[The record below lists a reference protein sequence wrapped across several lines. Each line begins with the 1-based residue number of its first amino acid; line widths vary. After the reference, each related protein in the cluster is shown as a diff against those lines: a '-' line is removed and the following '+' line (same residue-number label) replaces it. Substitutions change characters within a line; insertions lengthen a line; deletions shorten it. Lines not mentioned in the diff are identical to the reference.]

1 MLFTFDNKGNDGSL
15 NRNNLSNIFIFDWVV
30 HFKSTTDETRR
41 YYSLLS
47 LYISMILFSSKQQSI
62 DNYN

>member
-41 YYSLLS
+41 YYSQS

>member
-1 MLFTFDNKGNDGSL
+1 MLFTFDNKRNDGSL

-41 YYSLLS
+41 YYSQS